1 MSQVKVGF
9 PSKASLP
16 TLEKN
21 RNLAPAGAYAVGS
34 REKAEVEAPC
44 GGQRMADLLQER
56 TAQLLTDY
64 LEYCAREPGT
74 PEPPPSTPEAAVLRS
89 AAARLQQ
96 QYEPFFSLYRGYPGN
111 RVELVAQMAEA
122 VLSDNQALNWGRVM
136 MLVTFAGTLLER
148 KPQDTHELHTWDQA
162 ALDSQRLV
170 DLLCA
175 QLVGQH
181 RAWLE
186 AQGGWD
192 GFCDFFR
199 TPLPLTFWRN
209 LLVQIFMSCLLA
221 TIFIYFCTRFYR
233 FYRTS

>member
-1 MSQVKVGF
+1 
-9 PSKASLP
+9 
-16 TLEKN
+16 
-21 RNLAPAGAYAVGS
+21 
-34 REKAEVEAPC
+34 
-44 GGQRMADLLQER
+44 MADLLQER
-56 TAQLLTDY
+56 TAELLTDY

-74 PEPPPSTPEAAVLRS
+74 PEPPPSTPEAALLRS

-96 QYEPFFSLYRGYPGN
+96 QYEPFFSLYRGHP
-111 RVELVAQMAEA
+111 
-122 VLSDNQALNWGRVM
+122 
-136 MLVTFAGTLLER
+136 GTLLER
-148 KPQDTHELHTWDQA
+148 KPQDTHGPHTRDQA
-162 ALDSQRLV
+162 ALDCQRLV

-175 QLVGQH
+175 QLVGRH

-221 TIFIYFCTRFYR
+221 TIFIYFCKR